1 MFESNNVLSFFT
13 EKQSAV
19 KVKQK
24 LTISMI
30 KLDDIDAEVTK
41 KKIKHLHLKV
51 CPPNGIVRVSAP
63 HRMNQEKIR
72 VFALSKL
79 DWIRK
84 QRLKI
89 RNQVPEK
96 PLKYINQET
105 HYVRGHS
112 YQLKVLENN
121 KPPYAELVKN
131 KILIHVP
138 TGADME

>member
-1 MFESNNVLSFFT
+1 MFESINVISLFT
-13 EKQSAV
+13 EKHRAV

-24 LTISMI
+24 RMISMI
-30 KLDDIDAEVTK
+30 KLDEIDAEVTK

-72 VFALSKL
+72 VFALSKI

-89 RNQVPEK
+89 RNQVREK
-96 PLKYINQET
+96 PLKYINQEN
-105 HYVRGHS
+105 HYVRGLS
-112 YQLKVLENN
+112 
-121 KPPYAELVKN
+121 
-131 KILIHVP
+131 LIHISEP
-138 TGADME
+138 TRPY